1 MELVHSYYLSIGSNL
16 GDRLNHLQFGVNE
29 LQPLGLIEK
38 ISCIY
43 ETEAIGFETDNL
55 FLNACLILRTR
66 LSPEELLIK
75 IHAIESAAGR
85 VRIGDGKYHS
95 RPLDIDIVFFNQDVF
110 QSENLTI
117 PHPKYAERKFVLL
130 PLNDLSENLTDPVS
144 KTSIKTLINDCLD
157 LSKVEQRQLTLF
169 I

>member
-95 RPLDIDIVFFNQDVF
+95 RPLDIDIIFFNQDVF

>member
-1 MELVHSYYLSIGSNL
+1 MEVVHSYYLSIGSNL

-95 RPLDIDIVFFNQDVF
+95 RPLDIDIIFFNQDVF

-117 PHPKYAERKFVLL
+117 PQPKYAERKFVLL

>member
-1 MELVHSYYLSIGSNL
+1 MEVVHSYYLSIGSNL

-95 RPLDIDIVFFNQDVF
+95 RPLDIDIIFFNQDVF

>member
-1 MELVHSYYLSIGSNL
+1 MEVVHSYYLSIGSNL

-75 IHAIESAAGR
+75 IHTIESAAGR

-95 RPLDIDIVFFNQDVF
+95 RPLDIDIIFFNQDVF

>member
-1 MELVHSYYLSIGSNL
+1 MEVVHTYFLSIGSNL
-16 GDRLNHLQFGVNE
+16 GDRLHYLQFGVNE
-29 LQPLGLIEK
+29 LKSLGLIKK

-55 FLNACLILRTR
+55 FLNACLIFQTHF
-66 LSPEELLIK
+66 SPEELLVK
-75 IHAIESAAGR
+75 IHVIETAAGR

-95 RPLDIDIVFFNQDVF
+95 RPLDIDVIFCDLDVF
-110 QSENLTI
+110 QSEKLTI
-117 PHPKYAERKFVLL
+117 PHPKYTERKFVLL

-144 KTSIKTLINDCLD
+144 KKSIKTLINDCLD
-157 LSKVEQRQLTLF
+157 HSKVDQRQLTLF

>member
-1 MELVHSYYLSIGSNL
+1 MEVVHSYYLSIGSNL

-43 ETEAIGFETDNL
+43 ETEAIGFETDNS

-85 VRIGDGKYHS
+85 VRIGDGTYHS
-95 RPLDIDIVFFNQDVF
+95 RPLDIDIIFFNQDVF